1 MAEQTPFGQRLG
13 LVLEGGAIRGIYT
26 AGVLDVLMEHGV
38 QADVVVGVS
47 AGAIHGCSYVS
58 GQHGRSIRYYRK
70 YRRDKHFMGL
80 YSLLTTGDIVGARFC
95 YEDLPLRLDPFD
107 EEAFEAAP
115 VDFYATVTNL
125 ETGRAEYILC
135 DELRPGSKMDV
146 IRAGASM
153 PLCSRTVRWNGGLYL
168 DGGVA
173 DSIPYARMA
182 GLGCPKSIVV
192 LTQPA
197 GYLKRPASMAPFAAR
212 YRKYPAF
219 VEAMRRRDQVYN
231 AEVCAVEQAAAAG
244 DAFLIRPSRNIH
256 VGRMERDMEV
266 INAQY
271 ELGRRDAAA
280 AMPRLKHWLEE

>member
-1 MAEQTPFGQRLG
+1 
-13 LVLEGGAIRGIYT
+13 
-26 AGVLDVLMEHGV
+26 
-38 QADVVVGVS
+38 
-47 AGAIHGCSYVS
+47 
-58 GQHGRSIRYYRK
+58 
-70 YRRDKHFMGL
+70 
-80 YSLLTTGDIVGARFC
+80 
-95 YEDLPLRLDPFD
+95 
-107 EEAFEAAP
+107 
-115 VDFYATVTNL
+115 
-125 ETGRAEYILC
+125 
-135 DELRPGSKMDV
+135 
-146 IRAGASM
+146 
-153 PLCSRTVRWNGGLYL
+153 
-168 DGGVA
+168 
-173 DSIPYARMA
+173 
-182 GLGCPKSIVV
+182 GCPKSIVV

-231 AEVCAVEQAAAAG
+231 AEVCAVEQADAAG